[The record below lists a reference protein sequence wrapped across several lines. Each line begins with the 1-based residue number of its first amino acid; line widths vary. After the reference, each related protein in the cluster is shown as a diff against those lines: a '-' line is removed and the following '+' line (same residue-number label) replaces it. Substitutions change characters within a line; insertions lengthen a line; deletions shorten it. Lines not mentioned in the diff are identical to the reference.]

1 MRTGAENL
9 YRCVP
14 AATPVAQEGVP
25 PPGPQPAGPVLGDE
39 CKAVTQAG
47 AHPCGLAWE
56 RATGADDDG
65 RGGLPGEGAGPPTG
79 LWGGDRQKASQATW
93 APALPALPG
102 RAQLRGWRGRVCG
115 VGASDLY
122 VVAHRHRSG

>member
-9 YRCVP
+9 YRCVL

-25 PPGPQPAGPVLGDE
+25 PPGPQPAGPVLSDE
-39 CKAVTQAG
+39 CKAATQAG
-47 AHPCGLAWE
+47 AHPCGLVWE
-56 RATGADDDG
+56 RDTGADDDN
-65 RGGLPGEGAGPPTG
+65 RGGLPGEGAGPPTR
-79 LWGGDRQKASQATW
+79 LWGSDQRKASQAAW
-93 APALPALPG
+93 APALLALPG

-122 VVAHRHRSG
+122 VVAHRHHSG